1 LARKKQP
8 PMKNKRKSKSRKS
21 KQLIRVFPTYLI
33 GLFLFVIACAPHA
46 KADIYFY
53 TDKEGVRHFT
63 NVPTTPEYR
72 VFIRGDSFSS
82 KMSRLSNRYDRHIQR
97 ASAIHNVPFDL
108 VKALIKVESDFNC
121 RAVSRAGAMGLM
133 QIMPDNLRLLNVSDP
148 FDPWENILGGTKYL
162 RKMIDRFDGE
172 LSMALAA
179 YNAGPNRVE
188 QHNCIPPIP
197 ETQDYVKNVLRYYK
211 LIRNQ

>member
-1 LARKKQP
+1 M
-8 PMKNKRKSKSRKS
+8 PMKNKRKRKSRKS
-21 KQLIRVFPTYLI
+21 LRLIKFSPACLI
-33 GLFLFVIACAPHA
+33 GFFLFVLTCVPHA

-53 TDKEGVRHFT
+53 TDKKGVRHFT
-63 NVPTTPEYR
+63 NVPTTPEYKL
-72 VFIRGDSFSS
+72 FIRGETFSL
-82 KMSRLSNRYDRHIQR
+82 KNSRLSNRYDHYIQK
-97 ASAIHNVPFDL
+97 ASDIHGVPFDL
-108 VKALIKVESDFNC
+108 VKALIKVESDFNN

-133 QIMPDNLRLLNVSDP
+133 QIMPYNLRLLNVSDP

-188 QHNCIPPIP
+188 HHNCIPPIT